1 MVKNLSDVAKNA
13 LEKQYTYTSV
23 GDLAVQITSVYEQV
37 FGQITKT
44 FGNEILNFNT
54 CTSEA
59 LDNFWGQIFKI
70 NRNFVDENGDPMVL
84 TDAQFREIIKI
95 RAFGT
100 TWDGAIQTMNTFL
113 AELFKGRG
121 SVYMLDPQNMTYE
134 IFVFEFQLEDWE
146 RYLFANYDIFPR
158 SAGVAS
164 YFEEVLGDVYFGFGY
179 YGQIYPNPLTTGFGT
194 FEGEEEGKFL
204 KYDVAPYEM
213 EPVNLTI
220 LTEPAD
226 TVVRINGKIQNNVAF
241 YPNTI
246 YTYSVS
252 REGYEDITGGG
263 TITENTVLNISLD
276 SYKRLTINP
285 TPADATVVINGET
298 RRTFDAPAGTTY
310 TYSVSKPNYITR
322 TDTGVLNED
331 TVLNIQLQ
339 LDTATLTINP
349 TPADATVRINGQ
361 VRNTITLNKGANYS
375 YTVSK
380 NGYYQESGSGILRQ
394 DTNLNIIL
402 EQITYSADVLTLS
415 GGIIDTIQ
423 TTNTNNILAS
433 SMNFVINGNLYGVQ
447 NNTVNLIDSD
457 GWTFLSPQR
466 VWDDPCFGIK
476 NGDIYIIR
484 ADGQSIS
491 RLTTDGRW
499 VKTGSYG
506 TYDLD
511 AHSQYTGYSLALAN
525 NGNVYYLTQNGIG
538 SSVGVNAKDIGGF
551 VGYWISRQQ
560 ASGVVTYY
568 YRLGWY
574 IDNLYNLRFIGENGN
589 VYDSSPVMSSME
601 GIGYKANDLFLGFD
615 GIYRPTTQTTGDRE
629 KITTVTTL
637 TRIVE
642 DYIDVD
648 NITQGTNTISSVN
661 PFMYIDGEFN
671 LKRYV
676 NGSSNLLTSNCTSIW
691 GTIQTGSTYYNQKT
705 AFALINNKLHSL
717 KYNGANVIIDAET
730 SISNQDYNFLVG
742 IRKSGVGVHDHP
754 VLAIRQNPKSN

>member
-1 MVKNLSDVAKNA
+1 MEKKLTDVARDS
-13 LEKQYTYTSV
+13 LEKQYTYSSV
-23 GDLAVQITSVYEQV
+23 GDLAVNITSVYEGI
-37 FGQITKT
+37 FGDITKR

-70 NRNFVDENGDPMVL
+70 NRNFKDENDNVMTL
-84 TDAQFREIIKI
+84 NDEQFREIIKI

-100 TWDGAIQTMNTFL
+100 TWDGSIASMNTFL
-113 AELFKGRG
+113 SELFKDRG
-121 SVYMLDPQNMTYE
+121 NVYMLDPQNMTYE
-134 IFVFEFQLEDWE
+134 IFVFNFQLENWE

-164 YFEEVLGDVYFGFGY
+164 YFEEILEDVYFGFGY
-179 YGQIYPNPLTTGFGT
+179 YGQLYPNPLTTGFGT
-194 FEGEEEGKFL
+194 YTGDEQGQFL
-204 KYDVAPYEM
+204 KYDVAPVIGETYK
-213 EPVNLTI
+213 LTI
-220 LTEPAD
+220 YTQPANA
-226 TVVRINGKIQNNVAF
+226 VVRINGKVQNGVSFA
-241 YPNTI
+241 PNTL
-246 YTYSVS
+246 YTYEVS
-252 REGYEDITGGG
+252 CQGYDSYSGSGR
-263 TITENTVLNISLD
+263 ITENTILNVNLD
-276 SYKRLTINP
+276 SYKTLTIIP
-285 TPADATVVINGET
+285 TPSDATVVINGET

-361 VRNTITLNKGANYS
+361 VRNTITLNKGSNYS

-380 NGYYQESGSGILRQ
+380 NGYYQESGSGILSQ
-394 DTNLNIIL
+394 DTNLNITL

-447 NNTVNLIDSD
+447 NNTANLIDSG

-506 TYDLD
+506 TYTSDS
-511 AHSQYTGYSLALAN
+511 ASMYNGYSLALAN
-525 NGNVYYLTQNGIG
+525 NGDIYYLTQDGIG
-538 SSVGVNAKDIGGF
+538 SSVGVNGKDVGGF
-551 VGYWISRQQ
+551 VVDFISGQQ
-560 ASGVVTYY
+560 SATGEVTHHE
-568 YRLGWY
+568 RFGWY
-574 IDNLYNLRFIGENGN
+574 TDNLYRLRFIGESGN
-589 VYDSSPVMSSME
+589 VYDSSPIMTSME
-601 GIGYKANDLFLGFD
+601 CLGYKATDLFLGLD
-615 GIYRPTTQTTGDRE
+615 GIYKTNTSSTGDRV
-629 KITTVTTL
+629 KIQTVTNL
-637 TRIVE
+637 ERIYE
-642 DYIDVD
+642 DYLNANDISTGNLPIMFVDSEANLRRYRSDGTID
-648 NITQGTNTISSVN
+648 
-661 PFMYIDGEFN
+661 
-671 LKRYV
+671 
-676 NGSSNLLTSNCTSIW
+676 LLSSNCTSIW
-691 GTIQTGSTYYNQKT
+691 GIISTRSTYYNQKT

-717 KYNGANVIIDAET
+717 KYNGSNVMIDAET

>member
-113 AELFKGRG
+113 AELFKDRG

-226 TVVRINGKIQNNVAF
+226 TVVRINGKVQNNVAF

-331 TVLNIQLQ
+331 TVLDIQLQ

-361 VRNTITLNKGANYS
+361 VRNTITLNKGSNYS

-394 DTNLNIIL
+394 DTNLNITL

-506 TYDLD
+506 TYTSGS
-511 AHSQYTGYSLALAN
+511 ASMYNGYSLALAN
-525 NGNVYYLTQNGIG
+525 NGDIYYLTQDGIG
-538 SSVGVNAKDIGGF
+538 SSVGVNGKDVGGF
-551 VGYWISRQQ
+551 VVDFISGQQ
-560 ASGVVTYY
+560 SATGEVTHHE
-568 YRLGWY
+568 RFGWY
-574 IDNLYNLRFIGENGN
+574 TDNLYRLRFIGESGN
-589 VYDSSPVMSSME
+589 VYDSSPVMTSME
-601 GIGYKANDLFLGFD
+601 GLGYKATDLFLGFD
-615 GIYRPTTQTTGDRE
+615 GIYKTNTSSTGDRV
-629 KITTVTTL
+629 KIQTVTNL
-637 TRIVE
+637 ERIYE
-642 DYIDVD
+642 DYLNADDISTGQLPIMFVDSEANLRRYRSNGTID
-648 NITQGTNTISSVN
+648 
-661 PFMYIDGEFN
+661 
-671 LKRYV
+671 
-676 NGSSNLLTSNCTSIW
+676 LLSSNCTSIW
-691 GTIQTGSTYYNQKT
+691 GIISTRSTYYNQKT
-705 AFALINNKLHSL
+705 AFALINSKLHSL